1 MYFEPLPWSN
11 APFFDVAPPFFDGA
25 PVFVFL
31 CLCVPWWKGWLMFL
45 TWTDHVQERA
55 SELGLS
61 LGGGVRGLL
70 AGSSVVRRLGNRVRD
85 GLNLA

>member
-1 MYFEPLPWSN
+1 
-11 APFFDVAPPFFDGA
+11 
-25 PVFVFL
+25 
-31 CLCVPWWKGWLMFL
+31 MFL

-61 LGGGVRGLL
+61 LGDVRGLL